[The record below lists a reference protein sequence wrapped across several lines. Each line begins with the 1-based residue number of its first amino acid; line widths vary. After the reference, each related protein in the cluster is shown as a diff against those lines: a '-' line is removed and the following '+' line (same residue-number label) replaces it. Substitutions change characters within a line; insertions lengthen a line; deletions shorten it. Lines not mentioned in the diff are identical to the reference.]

1 MNRLTLEILNLP
13 KYQPQEVC
21 WETGLYNDDCI
32 CELCEHYYECMYG
45 SEDEEE

>member
-1 MNRLTLEILNLP
+1 MNRLTLEIPTLP
-13 KYQPQEVC
+13 KYQPQEAC
-21 WETGLYNDDCI
+21 WKTGLYNDDCI